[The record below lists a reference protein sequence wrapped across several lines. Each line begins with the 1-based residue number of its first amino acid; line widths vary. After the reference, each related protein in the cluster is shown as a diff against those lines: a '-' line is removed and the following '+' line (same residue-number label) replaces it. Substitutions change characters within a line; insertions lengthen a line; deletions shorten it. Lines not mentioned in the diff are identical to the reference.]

1 MCFSSC
7 IYVCLMPCASLQ
19 KPEPKQR
26 GRRQRRNGRR
36 TEAKPAAARSGESCE
51 GGLAQGEWMGRKG
64 GEGAN
69 ANVSLLDVCG
79 VKGEIQK
86 RFSEGW
92 RNGRL
97 AALCLDGARSA
108 KGGELYVLWVE
119 GGVRRRNHCRD
130 GVLSTGLQIQPQSGR
145 REPLSVWKGGAFFCN
160 RREENAPDWSGG
172 SLLM

>member
-1 MCFSSC
+1 MYVSCRVLLCRNPSRSSGDDDKD
-7 IYVCLMPCASLQ
+7 VT
-19 KPEPKQR
+19 EGGPKQNQLQPGVVSPVREDWRR
-26 GRRQRRNGRR
+26 GSEWGGR
-36 TEAKPAAARSGESCE
+36 E
-51 GGLAQGEWMGRKG
+51 GR
-64 GEGAN
+64 GAN

-79 VKGEIQK
+79 VKGGIQK